1 MKFYEFFQEDNGT
14 CSATRLA
21 FLLWVIG
28 VLLVWGIKSIQ
39 CPGLELA
46 DIPKSILTILG
57 ILAAGKVIQK
67 NFEENPGN
75 PSMATSNRND
85 TPTETMKQK

>member
-14 CSATRLA
+14 CSSTRLA

-57 ILAAGKVIQK
+57 ILASGKVTQK
-67 NFEENPGN
+67 NFEEK
-75 PSMATSNRND
+75 PSNHSIATLDRND
-85 TPTETMKQK
+85 TPTETMQRK